1 MGKSG
6 LVSRKSECVLAD
18 SVRGLHGC
26 RGSFRRRLERFIWV
40 ETPWDMKLP
49 FLCEPHATP
58 TSWCHCSSG
67 RDVPFVWG
75 RARGERRTAS
85 VGDSGSFQKE
95 TRGQQLFPRKTFH
108 LQVLGEGK
116 SLLLDQRQ
124 EADQTS
130 SSFAPLIQVK
140 PAFCS
145 PFPSPSFFILF
156 HNGMFKKKK

>member
-1 MGKSG
+1 MLTQPDGCSLQGK
-6 LVSRKSECVLAD
+6 LALKTQ
-18 SVRGLHGC
+18 VFHLGGNPWVTKMP
-26 RGSFRRRLERFIWV
+26 FICQQCLK
-40 ETPWDMKLP
+40 EITSSSPTAALS
-49 FLCEPHATP
+49 AIYP
-58 TSWCHCSSG
+58 TSGAG
-67 RDVPFVWG
+67 R
-75 RARGERRTAS
+75 ESRTAS
-85 VGDSGSFQKE
+85 VRDSGSFQKE

-156 HNGMFKKKK
+156 HNGMFKKKKYITQPQTLITFI

>member
-1 MGKSG
+1 MG
-6 LVSRKSECVLAD
+6 D
-18 SVRGLHGC
+18 
-26 RGSFRRRLERFIWV
+26 W
-40 ETPWDMKLP
+40 
-49 FLCEPHATP
+49 
-58 TSWCHCSSG
+58 
-67 RDVPFVWG
+67 
-75 RARGERRTAS
+75 
-85 VGDSGSFQKE
+85 GSFQKE

-145 PFPSPSFFILF
+145 PFPFPSFFILF
-156 HNGMFKKKK
+156 HNGMFKGKKKIIYIKYKISQPQTLITFI